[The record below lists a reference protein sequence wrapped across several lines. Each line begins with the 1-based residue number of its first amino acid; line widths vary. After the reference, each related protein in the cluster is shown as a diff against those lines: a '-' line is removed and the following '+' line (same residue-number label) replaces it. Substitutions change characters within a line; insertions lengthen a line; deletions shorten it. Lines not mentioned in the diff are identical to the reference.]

1 LSKWKNCI
9 NLKENTFPFKG
20 TCLARE
26 GEYDRILFDFF
37 DKNDEYYGFNW
48 TNYDWIRLKLDA

>member
-37 DKNDEYYGFNW
+37 DKNDEYYGFN
-48 TNYDWIRLKLDA
+48 